1 MHRDGHSILVE
12 GSSSGTIDDGILEVR
27 PSNEDSGLLEVG
39 FSNEDSKTVVRKNSF
54 EARIDI
60 EEDLAFLALSK
71 IMVV

>member
-12 GSSSGTIDDGILEVR
+12 GSSDGTIDDGILEVG

-60 EEDLAFLALSK
+60 EEDSAFLALTK
-71 IMVV
+71 GMVV